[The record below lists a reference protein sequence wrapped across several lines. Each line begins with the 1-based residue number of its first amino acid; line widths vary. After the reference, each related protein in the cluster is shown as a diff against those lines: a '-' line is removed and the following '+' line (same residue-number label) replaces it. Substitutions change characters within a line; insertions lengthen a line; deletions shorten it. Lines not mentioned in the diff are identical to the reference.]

1 MKSLMWVPLA
11 ALSVGS
17 AHAAGVQT
25 LRSHHVSIKE
35 YPVSKVVNLLRD
47 MKEELEKEADADEEL
62 YDKLACW
69 CETNDKEK
77 TKAIADAE
85 QHLIDLQA
93 TIERLIEETTGWTVE
108 IEGLEKEVAENHK
121 ALEAATAMRAKE
133 EAEFTEEEKEML
145 EAIKALTTAVEVLS
159 KHHTNPS
166 FLDQRMLSNI
176 ALSVKNQMRQ
186 HADLLQGT
194 LSPSQ
199 ESLIESMAQGNV
211 FGNYE
216 PQSGQIFGILSQM
229 KETFENNLSQ
239 AQSEE
244 KSKVQAFTD
253 VKAAKEEEILTGDNA
268 IKEKK
273 QLLANG
279 DETIAQSKQDREDT
293 TAALTAD
300 ERFMI
305 ELKKKCSMT
314 DAEWEERQKLR
325 QTEINAIAK
334 ALEILTTDEART
346 QFSETLG
353 FFQQK
358 LQGSVRNRAASVLAA
373 AAARS
378 HNAGLSKLAAAVRI
392 DAFARVLK
400 AIDDMVS
407 ELVAEKADEIEH
419 RDYCVKGLNENERTT
434 AKKAHE
440 KGRSEQQVEAL
451 TSEAKELG
459 DAIADLE
466 SQINQMKESLVQAKV
481 DREAEQELYE
491 TTLQEQKD
499 TETLLQKALDALK
512 EAYASPNDAAFMQR
526 SAIKH
531 QTPAPAPEGFSEY
544 RQHEGGTGVVMM
556 IEQIITDTQNMQNA
570 AKKDNQAGKDA
581 YTAFKE
587 ETTKTME
594 TKADEIVD
602 KTGQKSK
609 TDQELV
615 EEKEELGGLNT
626 DLEDL
631 SSVKN
636 GLHGECDYIM
646 KNFDARQEA
655 RDQEVDALRQAKAIL
670 KGMKVTE

>member
-1 MKSLMWVPLA
+1 MLVA
-11 ALSVGS
+11 ALGACG

-25 LRSHHVSIKE
+25 LRSHQVSVKE

-47 MKEELEKEADADEEL
+47 MKDELEKEADADEEL

-93 TIERLIEETTGWTVE
+93 TIERLIQETTEWTVE
-108 IEGLEKEVAENHK
+108 IEGLEKEVAANHK
-121 ALEAATAMRAKE
+121 ALEAATAMRMKE
-133 EAEFTEEEKEML
+133 EGEFTEEEKEML
-145 EAIKALTTAVEVLS
+145 EAIKSLTTAVEVLS
-159 KHHTNPS
+159 KQHTNPS

-176 ALSVKNQMRQ
+176 ASSVNNQIHQ
-186 HADLLQGT
+186 HSDLLQGT
-194 LSPSQ
+194 LSPEQ

-211 FGNYE
+211 YGNYE

-229 KETFENNLSQ
+229 KETFEQNLSQ
-239 AQSEE
+239 AQADE
-244 KSKVQAFTD
+244 KSKAQSYAD
-253 VKAAKEEEILTGDNA
+253 VKAAKEEEIVTGETA

-273 QLLANG
+273 QLLADG
-279 DETIAQSKQDREDT
+279 DETIAQSKEDREDT

-325 QTEINAIAK
+325 QTEINAISK

-353 FFQQK
+353 FLQMES
-358 LQGSVRNRAASVLAA
+358 QGSMRNRAASILVAA
-373 AAARS
+373 AAKS
-378 HNAGLSKLAAAVRI
+378 HDSGLVKLASTVRI

-407 ELVAEKADEIEH
+407 ELVNEKADEIEH
-419 RDYCVKGLNENERTT
+419 RDYCIKGLNENERTT
-434 AKKAHE
+434 AKKVHE
-440 KGRSEQQVEAL
+440 KSRAEQEVDAL
-451 TSEAKELG
+451 TSEAKELA
-459 DAIADLE
+459 DAIAGLE
-466 SQINQMKESLVQAKV
+466 GDINKMKESLVQAKV

-512 EAYASPNDAAFMQR
+512 EAYASPNDAAFVQKD
-526 SAIKH
+526 AVKH
-531 QTPAPAPEGFSEY
+531 QTDAPAPEGFSKSVY

-556 IEQIITDTQNMQNA
+556 IEQIITDTQNMQKA
-570 AKKDNQAGKDA
+570 AKKDNQASKDA

-594 TKADEIVD
+594 TKAAEIVD
-602 KTGQKSK
+602 KTAQKSK
-609 TDQELV
+609 TDQDLV
-615 EEKEELGGLNT
+615 EEDEELDGVNT

-631 SSVKN
+631 ASVKT

-646 KNFDARQEA
+646 KNFDARQEG

-670 KGMKVTE
+670 KGMKVSE